1 MTWIRKDRIWPT
13 IVTCILVG
21 NLVLGVVL
29 VRIATGDDHFAVEPD
44 YYRRAIGWDTVQAQ
58 ARHNLA
64 LGWQLS
70 ATVEPIN
77 PTTPTAVVF
86 HLTDRD
92 GVAVPVDQAQIEAR
106 AVAYA
111 SEVVRG
117 LATPTSEPGVLRAA
131 MSFHREGLWE
141 IQVAVT
147 RGDDHFTETLRLDL
161 SRRHA
166 ALLVRDRPGDADPAR
181 TSLGTRPQ

>member
-13 IVTCILVG
+13 IVTGVLVG

-58 ARHNLA
+58 ARQNVA
-64 LGWQLS
+64 LGWQVT
-70 ATVEPIN
+70 ATVAPIS
-77 PTTPTAVVF
+77 PTTATELRL

-92 GVAVPVDQAQIEAR
+92 GVPVRVDQAQIEAR
-106 AVAYA
+106 PIAYA

-117 LATPTSEPGVLRAA
+117 TATLTAELGSLRAV
-131 MSFHREGLWE
+131 MPLHRVGLWE
-141 IQVAVT
+141 FQVTAT
-147 RGDDHFTETLRLDL
+147 SGNDHFTETLRLEL
-161 SRRHA
+161 SRQHA

>member
-1 MTWIRKDRIWPT
+1 MNWIRKDRIWPT
-13 IVTCILVG
+13 IITTILVG

-58 ARHNLA
+58 ARHNVA
-64 LGWQLS
+64 LGWQLT
-70 ATVEPIN
+70 ATVEPISL
-77 PTTPTAVVF
+77 TDPTALVL

-92 GVAVPVDQAQIEAR
+92 GAAVPVDQAQIEAR
-106 AVAYA
+106 PIAYA

-117 LATPTSEPGVLRAA
+117 IATTAAEPGVLHAA
-131 MSFHREGLWE
+131 MPFHREGLWE
-141 IQVAVT
+141 FQVVVT
-147 RGDDHFTETLRLDL
+147 RGDNRFTETLRLDM
-161 SRRHA
+161 SRRQA
-166 ALLVRDRPGDADPAR
+166 ALLVRDRPGDADSTR